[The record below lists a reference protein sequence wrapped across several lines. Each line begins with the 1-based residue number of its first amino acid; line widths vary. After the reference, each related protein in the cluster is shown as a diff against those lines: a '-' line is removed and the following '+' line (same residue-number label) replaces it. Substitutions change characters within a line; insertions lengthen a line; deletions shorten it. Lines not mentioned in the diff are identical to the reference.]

1 MNSVSVQQTLK
12 HWEYVT
18 PYTHV
23 PVNAAE
29 YEKLL
34 ELAGELM
41 YLTRHK
47 KDERATS
54 LLRLVANNIEAY
66 ENHYYPPKKVS
77 PVELLKFIMEEHQL
91 GQDDLPEIGSQ
102 SLVSKILKGQRKL
115 TLEHI
120 RGLSKRF
127 GISPA
132 LFC

>member
-1 MNSVSVQQTLK
+1 MNAVSVQQTLK
-12 HWEYVT
+12 HWEHVT
-18 PYTHV
+18 PYTQV
-23 PVNAAE
+23 PNNAAE

-34 ELAGELM
+34 ALAEELM

-47 KDERATS
+47 KDERAIS
-54 LLRLVANNIEAY
+54 LLRLVASNIEAY
-66 ENHYYPPKKVS
+66 ENHHYPPKKVS
-77 PVELLKFIMEEHQL
+77 PIELLKFIMEEHHL

-102 SLVSKILKGQRKL
+102 SLVSKILNGERKF

-127 GISPA
+127 GISPV